1 MTAKEYLLQIRFID
15 NRIAAKREQAQYFYD
30 QATKCTTTWS
40 DMPPGQPN
48 GRSRMADYVMKMIEL
63 ENEMTKEMM
72 DLANLKKQIMDTI
85 NKIDNMEYKTIL
97 EERYLSFKS
106 WEQISE
112 DMGYTVRHIYRL
124 HGRALLEVEVPKN

>member
-1 MTAKEYLLQIRFID
+1 MTAKEYLSQIRFID

-30 QATKCTTTWS
+30 QATKCTTAWS

-72 DLANLKKQIMDTI
+72 DLATLKKQIMDTI